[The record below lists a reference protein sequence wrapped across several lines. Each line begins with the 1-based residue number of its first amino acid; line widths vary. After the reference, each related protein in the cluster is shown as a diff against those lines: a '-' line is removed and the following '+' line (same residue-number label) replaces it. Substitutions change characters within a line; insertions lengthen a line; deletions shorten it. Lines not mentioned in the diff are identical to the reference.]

1 MRQKI
6 KKENKKLNKRVNQSN
21 TLRFAFLPYRLVEV
35 SITKCRHWLILP
47 DCHIKY
53 EIKFGIV

>member
-6 KKENKKLNKRVNQSN
+6 KKENKKLNKRVNQRN
-21 TLRFAFLPYRLVEV
+21 TLRFAFLPYRLIEV
-35 SITKCRHWLILP
+35 SITKCRHWLILS